1 MQFSQLKIN
10 DLISRALADL
20 NYDLPTPIQVQAIPP
35 LLKGFDMLGT
45 AQTGT
50 GKTAAYSIPLLQKII
65 ANRSIHHSSILTSLI
80 IAPTRE
86 LAAQIGTSIKEYG
99 RYCKVRVAVVFGGVS
114 KGPQISNLKN
124 GVDILVATPGRLLDL
139 IDSQHLDLSQ
149 VNYFVLDEADQ
160 MLDMGFLRDIKRIIA
175 KLPKIRQTMLFS
187 ATMPKEIVS
196 LAESLLHDPVHVSIG
211 SVQAP
216 LDAISQSLYRVEK
229 KNKAKLLIHLLKDDK
244 ITSALV
250 FTRTKNGANRLTK
263 KLLNQP
269 YKTEVIHGNKSQN
282 ARTNA
287 LKNFKNHASRVMV
300 ATDIAARGLDIS
312 QISHVFNYDLPETP
326 EVYLHRMGRTGRAG
340 KDGITISFC
349 SREELSLLRDIQRHI
364 KMEIPVIPVPLT
376 FPKKETINETPPA
389 KENACLSPL
398 KNSSK
403 GHLSH
408 NSSSSHKNNKTF

>member
-35 LLKGFDMLGT
+35 LLKGLDMLGT

-65 ANRSIHHSSILTSLI
+65 TNRSTYQSPILTSLI

-86 LAAQIGTSIKEYG
+86 LAAQISASIKEYG
-99 RYCKVRVAVVFGGVS
+99 KYCKVKVCVVFGGVS
-114 KGPQISNLKN
+114 KGPQINNLKN
-124 GVDILVATPGRLLDL
+124 GIDVLVATPGRLLDL
-139 IDSQHLDLSQ
+139 VDSHFIDLSR

-160 MLDMGFLRDIKRIIA
+160 MLDMGFLRDIKRIIS
-175 KLPKIRQTMLFS
+175 KLPKVRQTMLFS

-196 LAESLLHDPVHVSIG
+196 LAESLLHQPVRVSIG
-211 SVQAP
+211 SVETP
-216 LDAISQSLYRVEK
+216 LRAISQSLYRVEK
-229 KNKAKLLIHLLKDDK
+229 KNKAELLIHLLKDEK
-244 ITSALV
+244 ISSALV
-250 FTRTKNGANRLTK
+250 FTRTKNAANRLTK

-287 LKNFKNHASRVMV
+287 LKNFKNHSSRVMI

-312 QISHVFNYDLPETP
+312 QISHVFNYDMPETP

-340 KDGITISFC
+340 EDGITISFC
-349 SREELSLLRDIQRHI
+349 AHEELSLLKDIQKHI
-364 KMEIPVIPVPLT
+364 GMEIPVIRVPIT
-376 FPKKETINETPPA
+376 FSIEETTSEISSTKEKTDSFPSKANAKKRT
-389 KENACLSPL
+389 
-398 KNSSK
+398 
-403 GHLSH
+403 SH
-408 NSSSSHKNNKTF
+408 NSPYYHKRNK